1 MLRYAYNAREEER
14 ESIDRGVDAL
24 NDENARRFAMT
35 IAERLRQEG
44 REEGRQEEKI
54 YMIQK
59 LIGKRFG
66 KIPASLQN
74 RLENSDGEALD
85 RFLDDILD
93 FEDLKSA
100 QRWWDARDKTGNA

>member
-1 MLRYAYNAREEER
+1 
-14 ESIDRGVDAL
+14 
-24 NDENARRFAMT
+24 MT

-44 REEGRQEEKI
+44 RQEGRLEGRQEGRQEGRLEGRQEEKI

-59 LIGKRFG
+59 LINKRFG
-66 KIPASLQN
+66 KIPASLKN
-74 RLENSDGEALD
+74 RLENSDWEALD

-100 QRWWDARDKTGNA
+100 ERWWDARDKAGNA